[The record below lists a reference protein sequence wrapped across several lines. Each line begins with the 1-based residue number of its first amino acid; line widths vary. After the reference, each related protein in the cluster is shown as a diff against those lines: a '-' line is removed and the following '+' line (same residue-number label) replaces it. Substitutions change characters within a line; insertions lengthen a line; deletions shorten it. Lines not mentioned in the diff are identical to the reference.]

1 VPRHCAIF
9 RNAAVDMNRSALHE
23 DASIDLVNHPA
34 KRSRLRS
41 QGGRRPGYLL
51 AGRPGGRAA
60 QSEAAPRVH
69 PGRRTARTNECR
81 GIRSRQSEP
90 SANELV
96 QPDATRRHVAS
107 CLARSE
113 PNPQRRQILDD
124 FSFDE
129 REISTHSAI
138 VRVMPATEGIPIAR
152 QSLTDVCPDS
162 KYRSHRRA
170 LNGRYVDRLDS
181 ACKRRPRAD
190 AIAGLGVLAHR
201 VLETDGRRQR
211 PRVDKTTAR

>member
-1 VPRHCAIF
+1 MRTLRSTLSIIQ
-9 RNAAVDMNRSALHE
+9 RNDLVSDPKVAVDQ
-23 DASIDLVNHPA
+23 DIC
-34 KRSRLRS
+34 S
-41 QGGRRPGYLL
+41 Q
-51 AGRPGGRAA
+51 
-60 QSEAAPRVH
+60 AAPVDERLNQRLPHEFTQV
-69 PGRRTARTNECR
+69 GARLAQTSAAAFDRANP
-81 GIRSRQSEP
+81 EP